1 MSKKQNWEL
10 TSKELRMERL
20 EKNNKTI
27 QKANKQLEKVKM
39 LSEGYLESIQIFME
53 EQKENLYLSSSKG
66 RANSEKYRLL
76 LVDEMKKLSDIIFE
90 K

>member
-27 QKANKQLEKVKM
+27 QKTNKQLEKVKM
-39 LSEGYLESIQIFME
+39 LSEGYLESIQAFLG
-53 EQKENLYLSSSKG
+53 EQEENLYLSSSKG